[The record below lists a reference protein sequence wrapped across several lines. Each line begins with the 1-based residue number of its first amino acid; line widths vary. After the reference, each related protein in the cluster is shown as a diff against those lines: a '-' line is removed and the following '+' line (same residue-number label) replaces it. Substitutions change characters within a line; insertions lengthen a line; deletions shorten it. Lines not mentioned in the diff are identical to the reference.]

1 MSILDVKNLSHGFGD
16 RAIFEDVSFRLLKGE
31 HIGFVG
37 ANGEGKSTFMSI
49 ITGTLTPD
57 EGKVTWS
64 KKHRVGY
71 MDQHAALGKGK
82 TTREALS
89 EAFQYLFD
97 VEAEINDTYMKMAE
111 MSEDEMNAAL
121 ENVGE
126 LQEELDTGDFYLIDS
141 KVEETARGLGLT
153 NLLDKDVADLSGGQ
167 RTKILLGKLLLEKPD
182 ILLLDEPTNYLDEE
196 HIFWL
201 KNYLKNYENA
211 FILISHDV
219 SFMDEVVNVIY
230 HVHGQGITRYS
241 MSYHEFER
249 VFEEKK
255 KQLENLH
262 DAQVAEAAKLKDFIA
277 RKKANVATSGQAKAR
292 EKMLAKMEIVDTI
305 HEKPKPH
312 FDFKFSRKPSRLVFE
327 ATDLVIGYA
336 AENPLSAPINLKV
349 ESGQKIAFVGS
360 NGIGK
365 STLLKSLMGLIPA
378 LSGDIE
384 KGNFQDI
391 AYYEQEIK
399 EPSQKT
405 VLDDLWD
412 EYPSWNQ
419 AELRGAL
426 ARVGLTT
433 KQIETRVYV
442 LSGGEQAK
450 LRFAKLMNTES
461 NILILDEPTNHLDV
475 DAKEE
480 LKRALIDYPG
490 TILMV
495 SHEPEFYEGVV
506 SDVVNC
512 EEWTTRIL

>member
-49 ITGTLTPD
+49 ITGDLVPD
-57 EGKVTWS
+57 DGKIMWS

-71 MDQHAALGKGK
+71 MDQHAVLGNGK
-82 TTREALS
+82 TTREALA

-97 VEAEINDTYMKMAE
+97 IEKEINDTYLRMAE
-111 MSEDEMNAAL
+111 MSEDEMTKAL

-126 LQEELDTGDFYLIDS
+126 LQEELDHGDFYMIDA
-141 KVEETARGLGLT
+141 KVEETARGLGLSD
-153 NLLDKDVADLSGGQ
+153 LLDKDVTDLSGGQ

-201 KNYLKNYENA
+201 KNYLKAYENA
-211 FILISHDV
+211 FILISHDIP
-219 SFMDEVVNVIY
+219 FMDEVVNIIY
-230 HVHGQGITRYS
+230 HVHGLGLTRYT
-241 MSYHEFER
+241 MGYAEFQR

-255 KQLENLH
+255 KQLE
-262 DAQVAEAAKLKDFIA
+262 AQQQAQLAEAEKLKDFIA

-292 EKMLAKMEIVDTI
+292 EKKLAKMEIVETI
-305 HEKPKPH
+305 SEKPKPH
-312 FDFKFSRKPSRLVFE
+312 FDFKFSRKPSRLVYE
-327 ATDLVIGYA
+327 TKDLIIGY
-336 AENPLSAPINLKV
+336 ETPLSSEINFKV
-349 ESGQKIAFVGS
+349 ESGQKIAFIGS

-365 STLLKSLMGLIPA
+365 TTLLKSIMGLIPA
-378 LSGDIE
+378 LSGRVE
-384 KGNFQDI
+384 KGEFQTI

-399 EPSQKT
+399 NPSQKT

-419 AELRGAL
+419 AELRAAL
-426 ARVGLTT
+426 ARVGLTS
-433 KQIETRVYV
+433 KQIESRVYV

-461 NILILDEPTNHLDV
+461 NILVLDEPTNHMDV

-480 LKRALIDYPG
+480 LKRALIAYPG

-495 SHEPEFYEGVV
+495 SHEPEFYQDIV

-512 EEWTTRIL
+512 EDWTTKI

>member
-49 ITGTLTPD
+49 ITAELVPD
-57 EGKVTWS
+57 EGKITWS

-71 MDQHAALGKGK
+71 MDQHAQLDKGK

-97 VEAEINDTYMKMAE
+97 VEKEINETYLVMAD
-111 MSEDEMNAAL
+111 MSESEMTKAL

-126 LQEELDTGDFYLIDS
+126 LQEELDHGDFYMIDA
-141 KVEETARGLGLT
+141 KVEETARGLGLSD
-153 NLLDKDVADLSGGQ
+153 LLDKNVEELSGGQ

-201 KNYLKNYENA
+201 KNYLKSYENA
-211 FILISHDV
+211 FILISHDIP
-219 SFMDEVVNVIY
+219 FMDEVVNIIY
-230 HVHGQGITRYS
+230 HVHGLTLTRYT
-241 MSYHEFER
+241 MGYAEFER

-255 KQLENLH
+255 KQLEAQHN
-262 DAQVAEAAKLKDFIA
+262 AQVAEAEKLKDFIA

-292 EKMLAKMEIVDTI
+292 EKKLAKMEIVETI
-305 HEKPKPH
+305 SEKPKPH
-312 FDFKFSRKPSRLVFE
+312 FDFKFSRKPSRLVYE
-327 ATDLVIGYA
+327 TKDLIIGYEEA
-336 AENPLSAPINLKV
+336 LSSKINLKV
-349 ESGQKIAFVGS
+349 EAGQKIAFIGS

-365 STLLKSLMGLIPA
+365 STLLKSIMGLIPA
-378 LSGDIE
+378 LSGEIN
-384 KGNFQDI
+384 KGEFQHI
-391 AYYEQEIK
+391 AYYEQEVK
-399 EPSQKT
+399 NPSQKT

-419 AELRGAL
+419 AELRAAL

-433 KQIETRVYV
+433 KQIESRVYV

-461 NILILDEPTNHLDV
+461 NILVLDEPTNHLDI

-480 LKRALIDYPG
+480 LKSALIAYPG

-495 SHEPEFYEGVV
+495 SHEPEFYQGIISELI
-506 SDVVNC
+506 NC
-512 EEWTTRIL
+512 EEWTTKI